1 MELLYILLAIIG
13 LIVGL
18 GLGVYVTKSRH
29 EKEINGAQNSAAG
42 IIESAKKEA
51 ETLKKEALLE
61 AKEENQK
68 YRSEIESE
76 LKES

>member
-1 MELLYILLAIIG
+1 M
-13 LIVGL
+13 
-18 GLGVYVTKSRH
+18 TKSRH
-29 EKEINGAQNSAAG
+29 EKEINGAQNSATG

-61 AKEENQK
+61 AKEENQR

-76 LKES
+76 LIRTKLSSR